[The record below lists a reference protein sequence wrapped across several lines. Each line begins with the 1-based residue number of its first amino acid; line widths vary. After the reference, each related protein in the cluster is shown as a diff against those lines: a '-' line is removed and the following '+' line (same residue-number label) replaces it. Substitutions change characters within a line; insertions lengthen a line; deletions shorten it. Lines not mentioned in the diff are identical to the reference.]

1 MDRAAQ
7 QAQASTNRKAAAWE
21 RRTAKFNAQCKIG
34 PYPVPRAGRYYHD
47 VDWHQCPP
55 PHARTLPVG
64 TKVHVKSSAE
74 HRTRV
79 RAEPTAEESSEGE
92 WHTWW
97 GVIVGRVEE
106 SGDYEVANAD
116 DRRYGNG
123 VNPYARPHGTVR
135 VPWQA
140 MLVIGAPASGEG
152 GAPTAAW
159 APYAQQRAAERAQR
173 GRSNSWSEEMERANE
188 AERAKSNKRKAEALL
203 LTAYGEPGEA
213 SVTEAEYAGV
223 KRRRSGEHEGASRA
237 RAAEA
242 GDGEASTQT
251 GGVGSET
258 KTKQKKARKPRSAE
272 RRAKKAERTAKR
284 CGVRGKA

>member
-1 MDRAAQ
+1 M
-7 QAQASTNRKAAAWE
+7 
-21 RRTAKFNAQCKIG
+21 
-34 PYPVPRAGRYYHD
+34 
-47 VDWHQCPP
+47 
-55 PHARTLPVG
+55 
-64 TKVHVKSSAE
+64 
-74 HRTRV
+74 
-79 RAEPTAEESSEGE
+79 RAEPTAEESNEGE

-188 AERAKSNKRKAEALL
+188 AERARSNKRKAEVLL
-203 LTAYGEPGEA
+203 LTAYGESGEA
-213 SVTEAEYAGV
+213 SEMGAEGEGA
-223 KRRRSGEHEGASRA
+223 KRRRSGEQEEDEGASGA
-237 RAAEA
+237 RAAEPGDDEA
-242 GDGEASTQT
+242 GMQT
-251 GGVGSET
+251 GGAGSER
-258 KTKQKKARKPRSAE
+258 KTKKTPRSK
-272 RRAKKAERTAKR
+272 RPSRGSRASISKR
-284 CGVRGKA
+284 GRSEEGLPAPSGSGHSPNSHGLLIVLDPNDGL